1 MPSRKVYFIGID
13 VGSTT
18 VKAVVAAATSDRVL
32 WRDYQRHEA
41 RQAEKVIEFLR
52 RIECEVG
59 VCQRDS
65 RIFLTGSGGASLA
78 SFVGGRFVQEVNAVS
93 LLVEKQFP
101 EVHSV
106 IELGGQDAKII
117 IFQDQPGTSIRK
129 KIVSMNDKCA
139 GGTGAVIDKLS
150 AKLGIRTDR
159 VCALAYSGT
168 RLHRVAGRCGV
179 FAETDINSLQKQGVP
194 TDELMASLLE
204 ALVLQN
210 LTVLTRGHTLHP
222 YVLLLG
228 GPNTFIRGMSEAWR
242 ANIPKIWEERGVIV
256 PEGASVE
263 ELIRVPADGQY
274 FGAMGAIEFG
284 KEQDPDVGRYIGV
297 GRLAEFVDA
306 GRHSEKIRSGIR
318 GLWSSRDELNQ
329 FLDKYNPRQ
338 FTPARF
344 SPNTTV
350 SAFLGIDAG
359 STSTKAV
366 LLDETG
372 SVLGKAYCL
381 SQGNPIQDTIG
392 LVCELREHVESEGAE
407 VEILGVGTTGY
418 AKDVLERVLNA
429 DIALVETVAHA
440 RSAIHYYEH
449 ADVIVDVGGQD
460 IKLIVLKDG
469 HVKDFML
476 NTQCSA
482 GNGYFLQA
490 TAESLGIDVN
500 EYAERAFA
508 AEMMPEFSY
517 GCAVFLQSDIVN
529 FQRKGW
535 TPEETLAGL
544 AAVLPKNV
552 WLYVAKVT
560 NLSSLG
566 NCFILQG
573 GTQKNLAAVKAQVD
587 YIRSRFRGSG
597 SDPEIIVHQH
607 CGEAGAIGAAL
618 EAARLWNEG
627 KQTSFI
633 GLDAVSRIAYC
644 ATTSEHTRC
653 SFCKNHCLRTFIDF
667 RTDGVT
673 PCVSDGCSTLQP
685 ERGEHRFIIASCE
698 KGAAEDTD
706 TVRAIIAE
714 IDSIK
719 KRNPSLI
726 ETAAHTVWKPQYP
739 EPAYSPVP
747 SSGWTPAARQRIRR
761 MKRRDQVRIGI
772 PRAFNM
778 YIYAPFFSAY
788 LESLGVKK
796 ENLVYSDFTS
806 DAMYREGAR
815 RGAIDP
821 CFPSKVVIA
830 HIHNLIHKH
839 HRRAPLT
846 HIFLP
851 MFDEIESP
859 LVNTLAANAC
869 PTVIAAPQS
878 ARAAFTNESD
888 VFAEHGITY
897 LHPLLN
903 LVDRSLL
910 AVQLLE
916 CWREVLGL
924 SPEENDR
931 AIKRGFAAKQRWEF
945 EIRQQARDVIEMLE
959 REERL
964 GIIMLGR
971 PYHHDPGLNHG
982 IFEEFQK
989 LGYPILSQS
998 TLPLDEDLLDR
1009 LFGDEVREGIISHPL
1024 DITDV
1029 WKHPFSASTSH
1040 KIWAAKVAARHPNL
1054 IAVEI
1059 SNFKCG
1065 HDAMIYQ
1072 LIESIIE
1079 SAGRPYFSFRD
1090 IDENKAA
1097 GSIKIR
1103 VETIDYFLKRYRH
1116 ELIRKRR
1123 IMEDIESRLREYE
1136 TYLRIKIFDGLERW
1150 VAPPPI

>member
-1 MPSRKVYFIGID
+1 MPPCEEYFIGLD

-18 VKAVVAAATSDRVL
+18 VKAVVVTASSNQVL
-32 WRDYQRHEA
+32 WRDYQRHET
-41 RQAEKVIEFLR
+41 RQAEKVVEFLER
-52 RIECEVG
+52 MAREAG
-59 VCQRDS
+59 VSDRNS
-65 RIFLTGSGGASLA
+65 RIFFTGSGGASLA
-78 SFVGGRFVQEVNAVS
+78 PFVGGHFVQEVNAVS
-93 LLVEKQFP
+93 LTVEKQFP

-117 IFQDQPGTSIRK
+117 IFQEQPGTRICK

-139 GGTGAVIDKLS
+139 GGTGSVLDKLS
-150 AKLGIRTDR
+150 AKLRIPAAQLCAQGYKGIR
-159 VCALAYSGT
+159 V
-168 RLHRVAGRCGV
+168 HRVAGRCGV

-194 TDELMASLLE
+194 TDELMASLFE

-222 YVLLLG
+222 HVLLLG
-228 GPNTFIRGMSEAWR
+228 GPNTFIRGMCEAWQ
-242 ANIPKIWEERGVIV
+242 ANIPRLWEERGVMV
-256 PEGASVE
+256 PDGASVE
-263 ELIRVPADGQY
+263 ELIRAPDDGHY
-274 FGAMGAIEFG
+274 FGAAGAIEFG
-284 KEQDPDVGRYIGV
+284 KEQDPDVGRYVGV
-297 GRLAEFVDA
+297 ARLEQFVET
-306 GRHSEKIRSGIR
+306 GRHTEKARSGTR
-318 GLWSSRDELNQ
+318 GLWSSPDELKS
-329 FLDKYNPRQ
+329 FLEKYTPRP
-338 FTPARF
+338 FTPTRF
-344 SPNTTV
+344 PPNATV
-350 SAFLGIDAG
+350 QAFLGIDAG

-366 LLDETG
+366 LLDEGG
-372 SVLGKAYCL
+372 SVLAKAYRL
-381 SQGNPIQDTIG
+381 SQGNPIQDTAS
-392 LVCELREHVESEGAE
+392 LVGELRRHVESQRARL
-407 VEILGVGTTGY
+407 EILGVGTTGY
-418 AKDVLERVLNA
+418 AKNVLEKVLSA
-429 DIALVETVAHA
+429 DAALVETVAHA
-440 RSAIHYYEH
+440 RSAIHYYDYP
-449 ADVIVDVGGQD
+449 DVIVDVGGQD

-490 TAESLGIDVN
+490 TAESFGIDVD
-500 EYAERAFA
+500 EYAQRAFS

-517 GCAVFLQSDIVN
+517 GCAIFLQSDIVN

-535 TPEETLAGL
+535 TREETLAGL
-544 AAVLPKNV
+544 AAVLPKNI
-552 WLYVAKVT
+552 WLYVAKVP
-560 NLSSLG
+560 NLASLG

-597 SDPEIIVHQH
+597 SEPEIIVHRH

-618 EAARLWNEG
+618 EAARLWKEG
-627 KQTSFI
+627 RETSFI
-633 GLDAVSRIAYC
+633 GLDAVSRITYR

-667 RTDGVT
+667 RTDGVV
-673 PCVSDGCSTLQP
+673 PCLKEGCSPLQP
-685 ERGEHRFIIASCE
+685 VPGEHRFIIASCE
-698 KGAAEDTD
+698 KGAAEDAD

-714 IDSIK
+714 LDAIK
-719 KRNPSLI
+719 KNNPSLI
-726 ETAAHTVWKPQYP
+726 EIAARTVWKPQCP
-739 EPAYSPVP
+739 EPVYDPVP
-747 SSGWTPAARQRIRR
+747 SSAWTPAARQRIRR
-761 MKRRDQVRIGI
+761 MRRRDHLCIGI

-778 YIYAPFFSAY
+778 YIYASFFSAY

-796 ENLVYSDFTS
+796 ENIVYSDFTS

-830 HIHNLIHKH
+830 HIHNLIHKQLRH
-839 HRRAPLT
+839 APLT

-869 PTVIAAPQS
+869 PTVIAAPQT
-878 ARAAFTNESD
+878 ARAAFTKEKD
-888 VFAEHGITY
+888 VFAEHGVSY

-903 LVDRSLL
+903 FADRKLLVR
-910 AVQLLE
+910 QLLQ
-916 CWREVLGL
+916 CWGDVLGL
-924 SPEENDR
+924 SSEENAR
-931 AIKRGFAAKQRWEF
+931 AIEMGFTAKHRWES
-945 EIRQQARDVIEMLE
+945 EIRQQARDVIDMLE

-964 GIIMLGR
+964 GIVMLGR

-989 LGYPILSQS
+989 RGYPILSQS
-998 TLPLDEDLLDR
+998 TLPLDKDLLER
-1009 LFGDEVREGIISHPL
+1009 LFGEEVRAGIISHPL

-1040 KIWAAKVAARHPNL
+1040 KIWAAKFAARHPNL

-1072 LIESIIE
+1072 LIERIIE
-1079 SAGRPYFSFRD
+1079 CAGRPYFSFRD
-1090 IDENKAA
+1090 IDENKPA

-1103 VETIDYFLKRYRH
+1103 VETIDYFLKRYRQ
-1116 ELIRKRR
+1116 ELIRRRR
-1123 IMEDIESRLREYE
+1123 IMDDIESRLREYE
-1136 TYLRIKIFDGLERW
+1136 AYLRIKVFDAQESDMGGP
-1150 VAPPPI
+1150 V